1 MTIMTKMTKTVL
13 YNCNA
18 VTRIE
23 IVNCV
28 NTFRNLW
35 DIFSKN
41 VICLIIKG
49 L

>member
-1 MTIMTKMTKTVL
+1 MTKTVL

-18 VTRIE
+18 VTRNAADDRNC
-23 IVNCV
+23 NCV